1 MSGAVH
7 AIHGAGGY
15 NPRNSLNVIINH
27 VVPVANPDKN
37 IFFEL
42 DDGSQP
48 GTAKKVEGFVS
59 TNLLPLWAGQQYIFA
74 SGGQE
79 SGNQFECMLTV
90 NSGTAPTMAGSSAT
104 GVWITMG
111 GGLFWGYERST
122 VGIESGSWTLQ
133 IRSKATAQVIASF
146 GISPNLQVTP

>member
-7 AIHGAGGY
+7 AIHGAGGF
-15 NPRNSLNVIINH
+15 NPRNSLNVVVSH
-27 VVPVANPDKN
+27 VTALANPDKS

-48 GTAKKVEGFVS
+48 GTAKKVEGFTA

-74 SGGQE
+74 TGQQC
-79 SGNQFECMLTV
+79 GNQFEAMLTV
-90 NSGTAPTMAGSSAT
+90 NSGNAPDLPGGSAVGS
-104 GVWITMG
+104 WITLG
-111 GGLFWGYERST
+111 GGEFWGYQRTT
-122 VGIESGSWTLQ
+122 VGISSGSWTLQ
-133 IRSKATAQVIASF
+133 IRSKASAQVIASF